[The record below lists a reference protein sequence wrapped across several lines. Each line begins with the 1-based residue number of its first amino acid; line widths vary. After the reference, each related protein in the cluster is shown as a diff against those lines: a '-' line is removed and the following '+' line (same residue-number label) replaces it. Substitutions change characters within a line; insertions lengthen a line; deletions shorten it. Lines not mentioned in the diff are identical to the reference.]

1 MKIRIRRL
9 LVPVFW
15 LLAVACLIELPLG
28 QTTIFG
34 EDVILWDTLFRAVAA
49 SPVLIHFYRED
60 AVFRGKE
67 RWGWKEAA
75 LWAAAGFGLSLLG
88 TLAVQVLS
96 RAGLQADMSMVEENL
111 LSGPLWAGAYG
122 APGGFSVSGGD
133 LFPGDLIPAAE
144 GADVCEG
151 GGSGFCPGIRPVP
164 WDSHPGDLWI
174 FHGTGAGLGHGKDPD
189 GESAGGGPH
198 GSQSG
203 GTSGGSRKSAIKS

>member
-1 MKIRIRRL
+1 M
-9 LVPVFW
+9 PVFW

-96 RAGLQADMSMVEENL
+96 RAGLQADMSMVEEKL
-111 LSGPLWAGAYG
+111 L
-122 APGGFSVSGGD
+122 
-133 LFPGDLIPAAE
+133 
-144 GADVCEG
+144 
-151 GGSGFCPGIRPVP
+151 
-164 WDSHPGDLWI
+164 
-174 FHGTGAGLGHGKDPD
+174 
-189 GESAGGGPH
+189 
-198 GSQSG
+198 
-203 GTSGGSRKSAIKS
+203 

>member
-1 MKIRIRRL
+1 M
-9 LVPVFW
+9 PVFW

-75 LWAAAGFGLSLLG
+75 LWAAAGFGLSLLA

-111 LSGPLWAGAYG
+111 LSGPLWLELTVLLAASPFLEEIFFRGILFQRLQWFRPWYSACTMG
-122 APGGFSVSGGD
+122 PSPRGSMDFSWDWRWPG
-133 LFPGDLIPAAE
+133 
-144 GADVCEG
+144 
-151 GGSGFCPGIRPVP
+151 P
-164 WDSHPGDLWI
+164 W
-174 FHGTGAGLGHGKDPD
+174 K
-189 GESAGGGPH
+189 GP
-198 GSQSG
+198 
-203 GTSGGSRKSAIKS
+203 RR

>member
-1 MKIRIRRL
+1 M
-9 LVPVFW
+9 PVV
-15 LLAVACLIELPLG
+15 LAAGVWPASIELPLG

-111 LSGPLWAGAYG
+111 LSGPLWLELTVLLAASPFLEEIFFRGI
-122 APGGFSVSGGD
+122 
-133 LFPGDLIPAAE
+133 LFQRLKEP
-144 GADVCEG
+144 DVCEG